1 MGYWSNITGA
11 EAEQGDDW
19 LNGKVGQRQMSDI
32 VPKFLT
38 YIVDLYPTSFQKWT
52 WWQGL
57 LVSAMILSVEYTLLS
72 AFVETGKLNGNII

>member
-1 MGYWSNITGA
+1 MGYWSNITDV
-11 EAEQGDDW
+11 EVEQDDDW

-38 YIVDLYPTSFQKWT
+38 YIVDLYPASFQKWT

-57 LVSAMILSVEYTLLS
+57 LVSAVILSVEYTLLS
-72 AFVETGKLNGNII
+72 ALVETGKLNGNII